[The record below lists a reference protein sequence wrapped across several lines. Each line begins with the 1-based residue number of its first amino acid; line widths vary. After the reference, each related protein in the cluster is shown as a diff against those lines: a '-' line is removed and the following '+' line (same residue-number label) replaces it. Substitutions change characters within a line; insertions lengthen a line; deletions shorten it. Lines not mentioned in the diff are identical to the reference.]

1 MATTYCSSADVSDF
15 LRIPITATSTPN
27 TAQVEKIINRKEAE
41 IERRI
46 GHAWR
51 SKKITREVHDLPLLY
66 TYGWGTPLFLQH
78 RNIYEF
84 SGAAGDKIEIW
95 QGASATWEDI
105 LDNGQWYDVS
115 AAWED
120 ILDNGQWYDVEYEY
134 GRLFLRGFIF
144 SILRKNR
151 CRVTYRYGG
160 ENFAGDTDVPLDIA
174 DAVIKMT
181 SIELLNTSF
190 RMDELPTG
198 GMTNVS
204 ESKRKW
210 EEDIEKCIDNRR
222 EVFVIP

>member
-41 IERRI
+41 LERRI

-95 QGASATWEDI
+95 QGASAAWEDI
-105 LDNGQWYDVS
+105 LGNGQWYD
-115 AAWED
+115 
-120 ILDNGQWYDVEYEY
+120 IEYEY

-160 ENFAGDTDVPLDIA
+160 EEFAGDTAVPADIE
-174 DAVIKMT
+174 DAVIKMV
-181 SIELLNTSF
+181 SIDILNTSF

-198 GMTNVS
+198 GIANLS
-204 ESKRKW
+204 ESKKIW
-210 EEDIEKCIDNRR
+210 QEDIDRCVDNRR

>member
-1 MATTYCSSADVSDF
+1 MVTTYCSTFDIADF
-15 LRIPITATSTPN
+15 LRIPITSTTTPN
-27 TAQVEKIINRKEAE
+27 KAQIEKLINRKEDE
-41 IERRI
+41 IDRRM

-51 SKKITREVHDLPLLY
+51 SRKVTREVHDLPLVY
-66 TYGWGTPLFLQH
+66 TFGWGTPIFLQH
-78 RNIYEF
+78 RNIYDFDLAE
-84 SGAAGDKIEIW
+84 GDKIEIW
-95 QGASATWEDI
+95 QGASAVWENI
-105 LDNGQWYDVS
+105 LGNSQWYD
-115 AAWED
+115 
-120 ILDNGQWYDVEYEY
+120 IEYEY
-134 GRLFLRGFIF
+134 GRLCLRGFIF

-151 CRVTYRYGG
+151 VRVTYRYGG
-160 ENFAGDTDVPLDIA
+160 ENYAGDTTVPLDIT

-210 EEDIEKCIDNRR
+210 EEDIEKCVDNRR

>member
-1 MATTYCSSADVSDF
+1 MATTYCSVGDVSDF
-15 LRIPITATSTPN
+15 LRVPITSTSTPN
-27 TAQVEKIINRKEAE
+27 KAQVEKIINRKEE
-41 IERRI
+41 ELERRI

-51 SKKITREVHDLPLLY
+51 SKKVTREVHDLALLY
-66 TYGWGTPLFLQH
+66 TYGWGTPVFLQH

-84 SGAAGDKIEIW
+84 DSDQGDKIEIW

-105 LDNGQWYDVS
+105 LGNGQWYD
-115 AAWED
+115 
-120 ILDNGQWYDVEYEY
+120 IEYEY

-151 CRVTYRYGG
+151 VRVTYRYGG
-160 ENFAGDTDVPLDIA
+160 QEFAGDTTVPLDIE

-181 SIELLNTSF
+181 AIELLNTSF

-210 EEDIEKCIDNRR
+210 EEDIEKCIENRL
-222 EVFVIP
+222 EIFVIP

>member
-1 MATTYCSSADVSDF
+1 MATTYCSVADVSDF
-15 LRIPITATSTPN
+15 IRVPITATTTPN
-27 TAQVEKIINRKEAE
+27 TTQVEKLINRKEAE
-41 IERRI
+41 LERRL

-66 TYGWGTPLFLQH
+66 TYGWGTPIFLQH
-78 RNIYEF
+78 RNIYDLD
-84 SGAAGDKIEIW
+84 AAQGDKIEIW
-95 QGASATWEDI
+95 QGSSAEWENI
-105 LDNGQWYDVS
+105 LGNAQWYDL
-115 AAWED
+115 E
-120 ILDNGQWYDVEYEY
+120 YDY